1 MDFVAIVAALALL
14 EYLGISIMTG
24 RARGLYGI
32 KAPAVTGHPGF
43 ERWYRVQLNT
53 LEQLVIFLPSLFL
66 FASYV
71 SPTWAGILGLVFVVG
86 RALYARSYVIDPES
100 RSIGFGLTFVPNVL
114 LLVGALFGALFD

>member
-14 EYLGISIMTG
+14 EYLGIAIMTG

-43 ERWYRVQLNT
+43 ERWYRVQVNT
-53 LEQLVIFLPSLFL
+53 IEQLVVFLPSLFL

-86 RALYARSYVIDPES
+86 RALYARSYVIDPET

-114 LLVGALFGALFD
+114 LLVGAFFGALFD